1 MKCFLSK
8 WLGRD
13 RKSSNTSV
21 LIKDYA
27 SKDKNTAAST
37 SQAVALHGSA
47 ESREQAVARK
57 KDPAERFTES
67 VDKLVE
73 KLEGINDNLSRQTKQ
88 NEYLVKKLEDLP
100 RLLSP
105 LPAAVNQQRDA
116 LVEMIEQLRRKAER
130 DEAVAQTLS
139 RLPELAGRQTESLEA
154 IEDHLSTAADTDE
167 KLTQTFQQ
175 VSESLGKL
183 DAEVNG
189 EIEWLQKMSQSFT
202 ENEKFLRDTLTAQQ
216 RKFFRLFAVVVGVS
230 LAAITALVVILLL
243 FLYR

>member
-1 MKCFLSK
+1 M
-8 WLGRD
+8 
-13 RKSSNTSV
+13 
-21 LIKDYA
+21 IKDYA

-116 LVEMIEQLRRKAER
+116 LVEMIEQLRRRRA
-130 DEAVAQTLS
+130 AASQTLS
-139 RLPELAGRQTESLEA
+139 RCRVAGVRRSLEA
-154 IEDHLSTAADTDE
+154 IGTIFRPPRTIKIARHSAGLRKLS
-167 KLTQTFQQ
+167 
-175 VSESLGKL
+175 KL